1 MTCACRANEA
11 VAVCRHLMGGPSPS
25 SRYWGASLLNQ
36 LCAEP
41 VVLDEIIEQGLAAE
55 LVLAMQPCLEPLLG
69 TAAGAGQGLM
79 SGGDGGAVQAD
90 AGTAGSSG
98 AGVQGRAGAEAGV
111 GLQGGASAHAS
122 SEASRED
129 VQHGSKLGT
138 EGSEGDVAAAG
149 PAGDEAAA
157 DSGGMPAVDID
168 AAAWAATRML
178 DGALARVQAA
188 WVAAKVAAVEGGAGV
203 ESLVRAGAVGG
214 LVALLIEAADAVT
227 AAGVASRNGGGG
239 SSGSGVSGADL
250 RVTGKAPDVGCE
262 W

>member
-69 TAAGAGQGLM
+69 STAGASQGLT
-79 SGGDGGAVQAD
+79 SGGDGVAVQGA
-90 AGTAGSSG
+90 AVGSSG
-98 AGVQGRAGAEAGV
+98 AGVQGAAGAEAGV

-122 SEASRED
+122 SEASRVD

-239 SSGSGVSGADL
+239 GSSGSGVSGADL